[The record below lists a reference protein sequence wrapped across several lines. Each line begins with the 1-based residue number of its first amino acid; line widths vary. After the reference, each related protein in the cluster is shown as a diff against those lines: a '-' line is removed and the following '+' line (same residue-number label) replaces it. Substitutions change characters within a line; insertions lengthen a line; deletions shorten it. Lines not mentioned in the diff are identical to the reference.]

1 MLTLS
6 SQAKK
11 EAYMELGKRQK
22 LVYKRKEEFGIYLT
36 EKGNDEE
43 RVLLPAKQVP
53 ANAKIGDEI
62 EVFLYKDSKDRL
74 IATTN
79 TPLLTLHET
88 AVLTVKEVGKIGA
101 FLDWGLEK
109 DLLLP
114 FAEQT
119 VRVKAGDKVLVALY
133 TDKSDRLAATMKV
146 YKYLKQDSSYK
157 KEDHVDGLVYEL
169 SDNFGAFVAVDNK
182 YSGLVAKK
190 ELTVNL
196 KVGDRVKAR
205 VISVKEDGKL
215 DLSLRE
221 KAPIQISLDADT
233 LVKMMKANGGKLD
246 FSDNAAPELIKEE
259 TGMSKNQ
266 FKRAVGN
273 LLKSGKIE
281 ILENSIKLK

>member
-1 MLTLS
+1 
-6 SQAKK
+6 
-11 EAYMELGKRQK
+11 MELGKRQK

>member
-1 MLTLS
+1 
-6 SQAKK
+6 
-11 EAYMELGKRQK
+11 MELGKKQK
-22 LVYKRKEEFGIYLT
+22 LVYKRKEEFGVYLT

-53 ANAKIGDEI
+53 AGAKIGDEI

-79 TPLLTLHET
+79 SPLLTLHET

-109 DLLLP
+109 DILLP

-119 VRVKAGDKVLVALY
+119 VRVKAGDKALVALY

-182 YSGLVAKK
+182 YSGLIAKK
-190 ELTVNL
+190 ELTTSL

-221 KAPIQISLDADT
+221 KAPIQISLDADV
-233 LVKMMKANGGKLD
+233 LVKMMKENGGKLD
-246 FSDNAAPELIKEE
+246 FSDNASPELIKEE

>member
-1 MLTLS
+1 
-6 SQAKK
+6 
-11 EAYMELGKRQK
+11 MELGKKQK

-53 ANAKIGDEI
+53 ANARIGDEI

-205 VISVKEDGKL
+205 VISVKDDGKL

>member
-1 MLTLS
+1 
-6 SQAKK
+6 
-11 EAYMELGKRQK
+11 MELGKKQK

-36 EKGNDEE
+36 ENGNDEE

-79 TPLLTLHET
+79 TSLLTLHET

>member
-1 MLTLS
+1 
-6 SQAKK
+6 
-11 EAYMELGKRQK
+11 MELGKKQK

-36 EKGNDEE
+36 ENGNEEE

-259 TGMSKNQ
+259 TGMSKSQ

>member
-1 MLTLS
+1 
-6 SQAKK
+6 
-11 EAYMELGKRQK
+11 MELGKKQK

-36 EKGNDEE
+36 ENGNEEE

>member
-1 MLTLS
+1 
-6 SQAKK
+6 
-11 EAYMELGKRQK
+11 MELGKKQK

-36 EKGNDEE
+36 ENGNDEE

>member
-1 MLTLS
+1 
-6 SQAKK
+6 
-11 EAYMELGKRQK
+11 MELGKKQK
-22 LVYKRKEEFGIYLT
+22 LIYKRKEEFGIYLT

-53 ANAKIGDEI
+53 ANLKIGDEI

-119 VRVKAGDKVLVALY
+119 VRVKAGDKALVALY

-182 YSGLVAKK
+182 YSGLISKK
-190 ELTVNL
+190 ELTTSL

-221 KAPIQISLDADT
+221 KAPIQISLDADI

-246 FSDNAAPELIKEE
+246 FSDNASPELIKEE

>member
-1 MLTLS
+1 
-6 SQAKK
+6 
-11 EAYMELGKRQK
+11 MELGKKQK

-53 ANAKIGDEI
+53 AGAKVGDEI

-119 VRVKAGDKVLVALY
+119 VRVKAGDKALVALY

-190 ELTVNL
+190 ELTANL
-196 KVGDRVKAR
+196 KVGDRIKAR

-233 LVKMMKANGGKLD
+233 LVKMMKENGGKLD
-246 FSDNAAPELIKEE
+246 FSDNASPELIKEE

-273 LLKSGKIE
+273 LLKSGKID
-281 ILENSIKLK
+281 ILENAIRLK

>member
-1 MLTLS
+1 
-6 SQAKK
+6 
-11 EAYMELGKRQK
+11 MELGKKQK
-22 LVYKRKEEFGIYLT
+22 LVYKRKEEFGVYLT
-36 EKGNDEE
+36 EKGNEEE

-53 ANAKIGDEI
+53 AGAKIGDEI

-79 TPLLTLHET
+79 SPLLTLHET

-119 VRVKAGDKVLVALY
+119 VRVKAGDKALVALY

-182 YSGLVAKK
+182 YSGLIAKK
-190 ELTVNL
+190 ELTTSL

-221 KAPIQISLDADT
+221 KAPIQISLDADV
-233 LVKMMKANGGKLD
+233 LVKMMKENGGKLD
-246 FSDNAAPELIKEE
+246 FSDNASPELIKEE

>member
-1 MLTLS
+1 
-6 SQAKK
+6 
-11 EAYMELGKRQK
+11 MELGKKQK
-22 LVYKRKEEFGIYLT
+22 LIYKRKEEFGIYLT

-88 AVLTVKEVGKIGA
+88 AVLSVKEVGKIGA

-119 VRVKAGDKVLVALY
+119 VRVKAGDKALVALY

-182 YSGLVAKK
+182 YSGLISKK
-190 ELTVNL
+190 ELTTSL

-221 KAPIQISLDADT
+221 KAPIQISLDADI

-246 FSDNAAPELIKEE
+246 FSDNASPELIKEE

>member
-1 MLTLS
+1 
-6 SQAKK
+6 
-11 EAYMELGKRQK
+11 MELGKKQK

-53 ANAKIGDEI
+53 AGAKVGDEI

-119 VRVKAGDKVLVALY
+119 VRVKAGDKALVALY

-190 ELTVNL
+190 ELTTNL
-196 KVGDRVKAR
+196 KVGDRIKAR

-233 LVKMMKANGGKLD
+233 LVKMMKENGGKLD
-246 FSDNAAPELIKEE
+246 FSDNASPELIKEE

-273 LLKSGKIE
+273 LLKSGKID
-281 ILENSIKLK
+281 ILENAIRLK

>member
-1 MLTLS
+1 
-6 SQAKK
+6 
-11 EAYMELGKRQK
+11 MELGKRQK

-109 DLLLP
+109 DILLP

>member
-1 MLTLS
+1 
-6 SQAKK
+6 
-11 EAYMELGKRQK
+11 MELGKKQK
-22 LVYKRKEEFGIYLT
+22 LVYKRKEEFGVYLT

-53 ANAKIGDEI
+53 AGAKIGDEI

-79 TPLLTLHET
+79 SPLLTLHET

-109 DLLLP
+109 DILLP

-119 VRVKAGDKVLVALY
+119 VRVKAGDKALVALY

-182 YSGLVAKK
+182 YSGLIAKK
-190 ELTVNL
+190 ELTTSL

-221 KAPIQISLDADT
+221 KAPIQISLDADV
-233 LVKMMKANGGKLD
+233 LVKMMKENGGKLD
-246 FSDNAAPELIKEE
+246 FSDNASPELIKEE

-273 LLKSGKIE
+273 LLKAGKIE
-281 ILENSIKLK
+281 ITQTNIIKKQEWNTKE

>member
-1 MLTLS
+1 
-6 SQAKK
+6 
-11 EAYMELGKRQK
+11 MELGKKQK
-22 LVYKRKEEFGIYLT
+22 LIYKRKEEFGIYLT

-119 VRVKAGDKVLVALY
+119 VRVKAGDKALVALY

-182 YSGLVAKK
+182 YSGLISKK
-190 ELTVNL
+190 ELTTSL

-221 KAPIQISLDADT
+221 KAPIQISLDADI

-246 FSDNAAPELIKEE
+246 FSDNASPELIKEE

>member
-1 MLTLS
+1 
-6 SQAKK
+6 
-11 EAYMELGKRQK
+11 MELGKKQK

-36 EKGNDEE
+36 ENGNEEE

-88 AVLTVKEVGKIGA
+88 AVLTVKEEGKIGA

-114 FAEQT
+114 FVEQT

>member
-1 MLTLS
+1 
-6 SQAKK
+6 
-11 EAYMELGKRQK
+11 MELGKRQK

-88 AVLTVKEVGKIGA
+88 AVLAVKEVGKIGA

>member
-1 MLTLS
+1 
-6 SQAKK
+6 
-11 EAYMELGKRQK
+11 MELGKKQK
-22 LVYKRKEEFGIYLT
+22 LVYKRKEEFGVYLT

-53 ANAKIGDEI
+53 AGAKIGDEI

-79 TPLLTLHET
+79 SPLLTLHET

-119 VRVKAGDKVLVALY
+119 VRVKAGDKALVALY

-182 YSGLVAKK
+182 YSGLIAKK
-190 ELTVNL
+190 ELTTSL

-221 KAPIQISLDADT
+221 KAPIQISLDADV
-233 LVKMMKANGGKLD
+233 LVKMMKENGGKLD
-246 FSDNAAPELIKEE
+246 FSDNASPELIKEE

>member
-1 MLTLS
+1 
-6 SQAKK
+6 
-11 EAYMELGKRQK
+11 MELGKKQK
-22 LVYKRKEEFGIYLT
+22 LIYKRKEEFGIYLT
-36 EKGNDEE
+36 ENGNDEE

>member
-1 MLTLS
+1 M
-6 SQAKK
+6 
-11 EAYMELGKRQK
+11 
-22 LVYKRKEEFGIYLT
+22 
-36 EKGNDEE
+36 
-43 RVLLPAKQVP
+43 LLPAKQVP

>member
-1 MLTLS
+1 
-6 SQAKK
+6 
-11 EAYMELGKRQK
+11 MELGKKQK
-22 LVYKRKEEFGIYLT
+22 LIYKRKEEFGIYLT

-182 YSGLVAKK
+182 YSGLIAKK
-190 ELTVNL
+190 ELTTNL

>member
-1 MLTLS
+1 
-6 SQAKK
+6 
-11 EAYMELGKRQK
+11 MELGKRQK

-36 EKGNDEE
+36 EKGNDGE

>member
-1 MLTLS
+1 
-6 SQAKK
+6 
-11 EAYMELGKRQK
+11 MELGKKQK

-190 ELTVNL
+190 ELTTNL

>member
-1 MLTLS
+1 
-6 SQAKK
+6 
-11 EAYMELGKRQK
+11 MELGKKQK

-36 EKGNDEE
+36 ENGNDEE

-246 FSDNAAPELIKEE
+246 FSDNAAPELIKER

>member
-1 MLTLS
+1 
-6 SQAKK
+6 
-11 EAYMELGKRQK
+11 MELGKKQK

-53 ANAKIGDEI
+53 ANARIGDEI

>member
-1 MLTLS
+1 
-6 SQAKK
+6 
-11 EAYMELGKRQK
+11 MELGKKQK
-22 LVYKRKEEFGIYLT
+22 LIYKRKEEFGIYLT

-53 ANAKIGDEI
+53 AGAKIGDEI

-119 VRVKAGDKVLVALY
+119 VRVKAGDKALVALY

-169 SDNFGAFVAVDNK
+169 SDNFGAFVSVDNK
-182 YSGLVAKK
+182 YSGLIAKK

>member
-1 MLTLS
+1 
-6 SQAKK
+6 
-11 EAYMELGKRQK
+11 MELGKKQK
-22 LVYKRKEEFGIYLT
+22 LIYKRKEEFGIYLT

-119 VRVKAGDKVLVALY
+119 VRVKAGDKALVALY

-182 YSGLVAKK
+182 YSGLISKK
-190 ELTVNL
+190 ELTTSL

-221 KAPIQISLDADT
+221 KAPIQISLDADI

-246 FSDNAAPELIKEE
+246 FSDNASPELIKEE

-281 ILENSIKLK
+281 ILANSIKLK

>member
-1 MLTLS
+1 
-6 SQAKK
+6 
-11 EAYMELGKRQK
+11 MELGKKQK